1 MLTFLITLLA
11 TALLFLGQSDGRIA
25 TTIYSALGIA
35 SAQAAGGKVEGP
47 NVVAPDRYVYYPGT
61 EKVDRKEIRLTACG
75 TSTPPG
81 RGLLPDGIRQRRQD
95 HLRYRHRLDG

>member
-75 TSTPPG
+75 TWNSATATRSSSISAPARWITSRPT
-81 RGLLPDGIRQRRQD
+81 
-95 HLRYRHRLDG
+95 